1 MLLAPATGDRL
12 LDDADG
18 VEAIAEDVVTL
29 EGVLGLLRDDW
40 TEGDRLVA
48 IERGF
53 PFLVTRPPLEAVA
66 GRSGFFHCST
76 QAGTADVRVRP
87 SVVKSRTTASGS
99 MV

>member
-12 LDDADG
+12 LDDTDG
-18 VEAIAEDVVTL
+18 VEAIAEDVTL
-29 EGVLGLLRDDW
+29 EGVLGLLRDDL

-66 GRSGFFHCST
+66 GRSGFFHSST
-76 QAGTADVRVRP
+76 QAGAADGWVRP